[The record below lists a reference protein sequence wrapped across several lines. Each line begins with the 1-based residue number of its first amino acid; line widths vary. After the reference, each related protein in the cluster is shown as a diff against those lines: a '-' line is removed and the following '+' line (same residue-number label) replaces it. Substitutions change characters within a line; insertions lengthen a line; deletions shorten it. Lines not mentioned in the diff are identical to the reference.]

1 MYGKNVPVKK
11 QDCIRGAIGAGAVC
25 RQPAER
31 SRPAS
36 NGWLSS
42 AILMSTIMHS
52 FLLTAAAL
60 ATLFGSVVS
69 AGTAQSAQVQ
79 TSTGGTINGHGAPNR
94 PNVTEFL
101 GIRFAAAPVGE
112 LRFAAP
118 QKYVAPQ
125 DTVFEASEWVRL
137 SIAILILPQ
146 SFLTRLVSVCT
157 QGMLFRNNVDLNT
170 VIASR
175 ISQR

>member
-1 MYGKNVPVKK
+1 MPVKK

-42 AILMSTIMHS
+42 AILLSTIMHS

-69 AGTAQSAQVQ
+69 AGTAKSADSAQVQ

-94 PNVTEFL
+94 PSVTEFL
-101 GIRFAAAPVGE
+101 GIRYAAAPVGE

-118 QKYVAPQ
+118 QKYVAPP

-137 SIAILILPQ
+137 PIAISILSQ

-157 QGMLFRNNVDLNT
+157 QGMLFRTNVDLNT
-170 VIASR
+170 VIARR
-175 ISQR
+175 ISRR

>member
-60 ATLFGSVVS
+60 ATLFESVVS
-69 AGTAQSAQVQ
+69 AGTQVQ
-79 TSTGGTINGHGAPNR
+79 TSTGGTIIGHGAPNR
-94 PNVTEFL
+94 PSVTEFL
-101 GIRFAAAPVGE
+101 GIRYAAAPVGE

-118 QKYVAPQ
+118 QKYVAPP

-137 SIAILILPQ
+137 PIAISILSQ

-157 QGMLFRNNVDLNT
+157 QGMLFRTNVDPNT
-170 VIASR
+170 VIARR
-175 ISQR
+175 ISRR

>member
-1 MYGKNVPVKK
+1 
-11 QDCIRGAIGAGAVC
+11 
-25 RQPAER
+25 
-31 SRPAS
+31 
-36 NGWLSS
+36 
-42 AILMSTIMHS
+42 MHS

-170 VIASR
+170 VIARR
-175 ISQR
+175 ISHR